1 MPRRPVDDDDD
12 CDEDFDSSDSEF
24 TAPDDDGDEPTI
36 PCPYCGEEIHEDS
49 PMCPHCENYLSREDV
64 APTRKP
70 IWFIVGA
77 VAALYAVYLWIAG

>member
-1 MPRRPVDDDDD
+1 MPRQPADDDNDW
-12 CDEDFDSSDSEF
+12 DEEFDSMDSEF
-24 TAPDDDGDEPTI
+24 MAPDDDDEPTI

-70 IWFIVGA
+70 VWFIVGA
-77 VAALYAVYLWIAG
+77 VAALYAVYRWIAG